1 MKKVTIFGGGT
12 GMSTLLKGLKEFPLD
27 ITSIVSVCDDG
38 KSTGKLRKEFN
49 IPAMGDIRRVMISLS
64 ETEPLMEKLL
74 NYRFSSNSELNEHTV
89 GNLLLTAGTQ
99 ITGNLSDGIKSI
111 SKVLNLKGKVI
122 PFSEDNIV
130 LSAIME
136 DGSIVN
142 GEHYITESPL
152 KIKKVYYEKE
162 PEICDEVFDSIDE
175 SDLIILS
182 MGSLYTS
189 IIPNLLSKKII
200 EKLDK
205 TEDIVRMKEL
215 MYVCNMVTQP
225 GETDDFKVSDHLK
238 VLNSYLGTHKIDI
251 VVANTGSIDKEVAEK
266 YSTLEQKDPVLFDEE
281 NIDCDTILN
290 NYVTINDGVIRH
302 NVEKLSLDIYSYLVN
317 E

>member
-162 PEICDEVFDSIDE
+162 PEICDEVFDSIDK

-205 TEDIVRMKEL
+205 TSAKI

>member
-27 ITSIVSVCDDG
+27 ITSVVSVCDDG

-136 DGSIVN
+136 DDSIVN

-205 TEDIVRMKEL
+205 TSAKI

-238 VLNSYLGTHKIDI
+238 VLNSYLGIHKIDI

-281 NIDCDTILN
+281 NIDCYTILY

>member
-89 GNLLLTAGTQ
+89 GNLLLTAGTK
-99 ITGNLSDGIKSI
+99 ITGNLSDCIKSI

-136 DGSIVN
+136 NGSIVN

-162 PEICDEVFDSIDE
+162 PEICDEVFDSIDK

-205 TEDIVRMKEL
+205 TSAKI

-290 NYVTINDGVIRH
+290 NYVKINDGVIRH
-302 NVEKLSLDIYSYLVN
+302 NVEKLSLDIYSYLIN

>member
-205 TEDIVRMKEL
+205 TSAKI

-251 VVANTGSIDKEVAEK
+251 VVANTGSIDKKVAEK

>member
-12 GMSTLLKGLKEFPLD
+12 GMSTLLKGLKEFPLG
-27 ITSIVSVCDDG
+27 ITSVVSVCDDG

-162 PEICDEVFDSIDE
+162 PEICDEVFNSIDE

-205 TEDIVRMKEL
+205 TSAKI

-238 VLNSYLGTHKIDI
+238 VLNSYLGIHKIDI

>member
-1 MKKVTIFGGGT
+1 MKKATIFGGGT

-27 ITSIVSVCDDG
+27 ITSVVSVCDDG

-111 SKVLNLKGKVI
+111 GKVLNLKGKVI

-136 DGSIVN
+136 YGSIVN

-205 TEDIVRMKEL
+205 TSAKI

-251 VVANTGSIDKEVAEK
+251 VVVNTGSIDKEVAEK
-266 YSTLEQKDPVLFDEE
+266 YSTLEQKDPVLFDKE

>member
-49 IPAMGDIRRVMISLS
+49 IPAMGDIRKVMVSLS

-142 GEHYITESPL
+142 GEHFITNSPL
-152 KIKKVYYEKE
+152 KVKKVYYETE

-205 TEDIVRMKEL
+205 TSAKI

-238 VLNSYLGTHKIDI
+238 ILNSYLGSHKIDI

-266 YSTLEQKDPVLFDEE
+266 YSTLEQKDPVLFDGE

-290 NYVTINDGVIRH
+290 NYVKINDGVIRH

>member
-27 ITSIVSVCDDG
+27 ITSVVSVCDDG

-142 GEHYITESPL
+142 GEHFITNSPL
-152 KIKKVYYEKE
+152 KVKKVYYEKE
-162 PEICDEVFDSIDE
+162 PEICDEVFNSIDE

-205 TEDIVRMKEL
+205 TSAKI

-238 VLNSYLGTHKIDI
+238 ILNSYLGAHKIDI
-251 VVANTGSIDKEVAEK
+251 VVANTGSIDKEIAEK
-266 YSTLEQKDPVLFDEE
+266 YSTLEQKDPVLFDGE

-290 NYVTINDGVIRH
+290 NYVKINDGVIRH

>member
-1 MKKVTIFGGGT
+1 MKKATIFGGGT

-27 ITSIVSVCDDG
+27 ITSVVSVCDDG

-111 SKVLNLKGKVI
+111 GKVLNLKGKVI

-136 DGSIVN
+136 NGSIVN

-205 TEDIVRMKEL
+205 TSAKI

-266 YSTLEQKDPVLFDEE
+266 YSTLEQKDPVLFDKE

>member
-27 ITSIVSVCDDG
+27 ITSVVSVCDDG

-74 NYRFSSNSELNEHTV
+74 NYRFNSNSELNEHTV

-130 LSAIME
+130 LSAIMV

-205 TEDIVRMKEL
+205 TSAKI

-290 NYVTINDGVIRH
+290 NYVKINDGVIRH
-302 NVEKLSLDIYSYLVN
+302 NVEKLSLDIYSYLIN

>member
-99 ITGNLSDGIKSI
+99 ITGNLSDVIKSS

-205 TEDIVRMKEL
+205 TSAKI

>member
-27 ITSIVSVCDDG
+27 ITSVVSVCDDG

-162 PEICDEVFDSIDE
+162 PEICDEVFNSIDE

-182 MGSLYTS
+182 MGSLYTR

-205 TEDIVRMKEL
+205 TSAKI

>member
-27 ITSIVSVCDDG
+27 ITSVVSVCDDG

-136 DGSIVN
+136 NGSIVN

-162 PEICDEVFDSIDE
+162 PEICDEVFDSIDK

-205 TEDIVRMKEL
+205 TSAKI

-290 NYVTINDGVIRH
+290 NYVKINDGVIRH

>member
-27 ITSIVSVCDDG
+27 ITSVVSVCDDG

-136 DGSIVN
+136 NGSIVN

-205 TEDIVRMKEL
+205 TSAKI

-290 NYVTINDGVIRH
+290 NYVKINDGVIRH
-302 NVEKLSLDIYSYLVN
+302 NVEKLSLDIYSYLIN
-317 E
+317 K

>member
-111 SKVLNLKGKVI
+111 GKVLNLKGKVI

-205 TEDIVRMKEL
+205 TSAKI

-251 VVANTGSIDKEVAEK
+251 VVANTGSIDKKVAEK

-302 NVEKLSLDIYSYLVN
+302 NVEKLSLDIYSYLIN

>member
-1 MKKVTIFGGGT
+1 MKKATIFGGGT

-27 ITSIVSVCDDG
+27 ITSVVSVCDDG

-111 SKVLNLKGKVI
+111 GKVLNLKGKVI

-136 DGSIVN
+136 NGSIVN

-205 TEDIVRMKEL
+205 TSAKI

-251 VVANTGSIDKEVAEK
+251 VVVNTGSIDKEVAEK
-266 YSTLEQKDPVLFDEE
+266 YSTLEQKDPVLFDKE

>member
-27 ITSIVSVCDDG
+27 ITSVVSVCDDG

-152 KIKKVYYEKE
+152 KIKKVYYETE

-205 TEDIVRMKEL
+205 TSAKI

>member
-27 ITSIVSVCDDG
+27 ITSVVSVCDDG

-136 DGSIVN
+136 NGSIVN

-205 TEDIVRMKEL
+205 TSAKI

>member
-12 GMSTLLKGLKEFPLD
+12 GMSTLLRGLKEFPVD
-27 ITSIVSVCDDG
+27 ITSVVSVCDDG

-74 NYRFSSNSELNEHTV
+74 NYRFDSNSELNEHTV

-99 ITGNLSDGIKSI
+99 ITGNLSDGIKAI
-111 SKVLNLKGKVI
+111 SKVLNLKGKVV

-130 LSAIME
+130 LSGIM
-136 DGSIVN
+136 DDDSIVE
-142 GEHYITESPL
+142 GEHNITLSP
-152 KIKKVYYEKE
+152 KKVKKVYYKE
-162 PEICDEVFDSIDE
+162 DVNVLDDVLFSIDE

-189 IIPNLLSKKII
+189 IVPNLLSKEVI
-200 EKLDK
+200 EKLDNTDAK
-205 TEDIVRMKEL
+205 I

-225 GETDDFKVSDHLK
+225 GETDEFKVSDHVN
-238 VLNSYLGTHKIDI
+238 VLNEYLGTHKID
-251 VVANTGSIDKEVAEK
+251 VVVSNIGKIDKVVAEK
-266 YSTLEQKDPVLFDEE
+266 YSTLEQKDPVIYDEE
-281 NIDCDTILN
+281 NITCDKILN
-290 NYVTINDGVIRH
+290 NYVSIDEGVIRH
-302 NVEKLSLDIYSYLVN
+302 NVEKLSLDIYSYLIN
-317 E
+317 

>member
-1 MKKVTIFGGGT
+1 MKKATIFGGGT

-27 ITSIVSVCDDG
+27 ITSVVSVCDDG

-111 SKVLNLKGKVI
+111 GKVLNLKGKVI

-152 KIKKVYYEKE
+152 KIKNVYYEKE
-162 PEICDEVFDSIDE
+162 PEICDEVFNSIDE

-205 TEDIVRMKEL
+205 TSAKI

-266 YSTLEQKDPVLFDEE
+266 YSTLEQKDPVLFDKE

>member
-205 TEDIVRMKEL
+205 TSAKI

-238 VLNSYLGTHKIDI
+238 ILNSYLGAHKIDI
-251 VVANTGSIDKEVAEK
+251 VVANTGSIDKEIAEK
-266 YSTLEQKDPVLFDEE
+266 YSTLEQKDPVLFDGE

-290 NYVTINDGVIRH
+290 NYVKINDGVIRH

>member
-111 SKVLNLKGKVI
+111 GKVLNLKGKVI

-205 TEDIVRMKEL
+205 ASAKI

-251 VVANTGSIDKEVAEK
+251 VVANTGSIDKKVAEK
-266 YSTLEQKDPVLFDEE
+266 YSTLEQKDPVLFDKE

>member
-49 IPAMGDIRRVMISLS
+49 IPAMGDIRKVMVSLS

-142 GEHYITESPL
+142 GEHFITNSPL
-152 KIKKVYYEKE
+152 KVKKVYYEKE

-205 TEDIVRMKEL
+205 TSAKI

-238 VLNSYLGTHKIDI
+238 ILNSYLGSHKIDI

-266 YSTLEQKDPVLFDEE
+266 YSTLEQKDPVLFDGE

-290 NYVTINDGVIRH
+290 NYVKINDGVIRH

>member
-27 ITSIVSVCDDG
+27 ITSVVSVCDDG

-49 IPAMGDIRRVMISLS
+49 IPAMGDIRKVMVSLS

-142 GEHYITESPL
+142 GEHFITNSPL
-152 KIKKVYYEKE
+152 KVKKVYYEKE

-189 IIPNLLSKKII
+189 IIPNLLSKKIL

-205 TEDIVRMKEL
+205 TSAKI

-238 VLNSYLGTHKIDI
+238 ILNSYLGAHKIDI
-251 VVANTGSIDKEVAEK
+251 VVANTGSIDKEIAEK
-266 YSTLEQKDPVLFDEE
+266 YSTLEQKDPVLFDGE

-290 NYVTINDGVIRH
+290 NYVKINDGVIRH

>member
-27 ITSIVSVCDDG
+27 ITSVVSVCDDG

-74 NYRFSSNSELNEHTV
+74 NYRFNSNSELNEHTV

-205 TEDIVRMKEL
+205 TSAKI

-302 NVEKLSLDIYSYLVN
+302 NVEKLSLDIYSYLIN

>member
-136 DGSIVN
+136 NGSIVN

-162 PEICDEVFDSIDE
+162 PEICDEVFDSIDK

-205 TEDIVRMKEL
+205 TSAKI

-266 YSTLEQKDPVLFDEE
+266 YSTLEQKDPVLFD
-281 NIDCDTILN
+281 CDTILN

>member
-49 IPAMGDIRRVMISLS
+49 IPAMGDIRKVMVSLS

-142 GEHYITESPL
+142 GEHFITNSPL
-152 KIKKVYYEKE
+152 KVKKVYYEKE

-205 TEDIVRMKEL
+205 TSAKI

-238 VLNSYLGTHKIDI
+238 ILNSYLGTHKIDI

-266 YSTLEQKDPVLFDEE
+266 YSTLEQKDPVLFDGE

-290 NYVTINDGVIRH
+290 NYVKINDGVIRH
-302 NVEKLSLDIYSYLVN
+302 NVEKLSLDIYSYLIN

>member
-27 ITSIVSVCDDG
+27 ITSVVSVCDDG

-99 ITGNLSDGIKSI
+99 ITGNLSDGIRSI

-205 TEDIVRMKEL
+205 TSAKI

-238 VLNSYLGTHKIDI
+238 VLNSYLGIHKIDI

>member
-1 MKKVTIFGGGT
+1 MKKATIFGGGT

-27 ITSIVSVCDDG
+27 ITSVVSVCDDG

-111 SKVLNLKGKVI
+111 GKVLNLKGKVI

-205 TEDIVRMKEL
+205 TSAKI

-251 VVANTGSIDKEVAEK
+251 VVANTGSIDKKVAEK

-302 NVEKLSLDIYSYLVN
+302 NV
-317 E
+317 

>member
-12 GMSTLLKGLKEFPLD
+12 GMSTLLKGLKEFPLY

-205 TEDIVRMKEL
+205 TSAKI

>member
-1 MKKVTIFGGGT
+1 MKNVTIFGGGT
-12 GMSTLLKGLKEFPLD
+12 GMSTLLKGLKEFPIN
-27 ITSIVSVCDDG
+27 ITSVVSVCDDG

-142 GEHYITESPL
+142 GEHFITNSPL
-152 KIKKVYYEKE
+152 KVKKVYYEKE
-162 PEICDEVFDSIDE
+162 PEICDEVFNSIDE

-205 TEDIVRMKEL
+205 TSAKI

-238 VLNSYLGTHKIDI
+238 ILNSYLGAHKIDI
-251 VVANTGSIDKEVAEK
+251 VVANTGSIDKEIAEK
-266 YSTLEQKDPVLFDEE
+266 YSTLEQKDPVLFDGE

-290 NYVTINDGVIRH
+290 NYVKINDGVIRH